1 MAIIRDAKPKDIQ
14 AIKNILT
21 LNGQI
26 DDVTSEDIRNFVV
39 VEVDKNVVGSGVLR
53 DHGDSVEIAKVSVL
67 SNHQGKGYGMEIVL
81 SLMGRIR
88 GRPCWL
94 LSVHSH
100 SFWELFDFHIV
111 PDEETPE
118 FMRKQCRR
126 CDRNASCDRVIMFKK
141 GI

>member
-1 MAIIRDAKPKDIQ
+1 MAVIRDAKPADLQ

-26 DDVTSEDIRNFVV
+26 DDITSEDINNFVV
-39 VEVDKNVVGSGVLR
+39 VEVDRNIVGCGVLR
-53 DHGDSVEIAKVSVL
+53 DHGSSVEIAKVSVL
-67 SNHQGKGYGMEIVL
+67 PNQQGKGYGMEIVL
-81 SLMGRIR
+81 SLMGRVR

-100 SFWELFDFHIV
+100 SFWELFDFHII
-111 PDEETPE
+111 PDDDAPD
-118 FMRKQCRR
+118 FMKKQCRR
-126 CDRNASCDRVIMFKK
+126 CERSTACNRVIMFKK